1 MNTPS
6 GQQLVIRRIV
16 VTLDSTEAG
25 RPALDIAL
33 RLAAAAGAELEGVF
47 VENADLI
54 RLSALPFLREVR
66 PWSLAEEVLDTQR
79 MQRDLRVLARQAEAM
94 LMQASRAVGIG
105 CSFRIWRGHTAE
117 ELWRTATD
125 ADILSVR
132 AGGSAPAHTVIA
144 ARVTRHGQ
152 SATTDTPVSVNV
164 LLGDSPASERALT
177 TACLL
182 ATAPGTSLRV
192 LLLPAAGAP
201 QPPARIGEILAS
213 CGQQAEF
220 VVLADNSPAAL
231 AAALRTRDG
240 NTVLV
245 ADSDH
250 PLFATAGIG
259 AWLEQL
265 SGSVLLVR

>member
-144 ARVTRHGQ
+144 ARVTRHGLT
-152 SATTDTPVSVNV
+152 ATTDTPVSVNV
-164 LLGDSPASERALT
+164 LLGDSLASERALT

-192 LLLPAAGAP
+192 LLPAAGAP
-201 QPPARIGEILAS
+201 QSPARFGEILAS

-231 AAALRTRDG
+231 AAALRARGG

-250 PLFATAGIG
+250 PLFATAGIS
-259 AWLEQL
+259 AWLDQL
-265 SGSVLLVR
+265 TGSVLLVR

>member
-66 PWSLAEEVLDTQR
+66 PWSLAEEVLSTQR

-132 AGGSAPAHTVIA
+132 AGGSAPAYAVIS
-144 ARVTRHGQ
+144 ARVTRYGR
-152 SATTDTPVSVNV
+152 SATTETPVSVNV

-177 TACLL
+177 TTCLL
-182 ATAPGTSLRV
+182 ARAPGTSLRV
-192 LLLPAAGAP
+192 LLPAGAP
-201 QPPARIGEILAS
+201 QLPARIGEILAS
-213 CGQQAEF
+213 CRQQAEF

-231 AAALRTRDG
+231 AAALRARGG

>member
-1 MNTPS
+1 MNTAS
-6 GQQLVIRRIV
+6 GQPPAIRRIV
-16 VTLDSTEAG
+16 VTLESSEAG

-33 RLAAAAGAELEGVF
+33 RLAAVAGAQLEGVF

-66 PWSLAEEVLDTQR
+66 PWSLAEEVVSTRR

-94 LMQASRAVGIG
+94 LMQASRAVGVG

-117 ELWRTATD
+117 DLWHAATD

-132 AGGSAPAHTVIA
+132 AGGSAPARTMIA
-144 ARVTRHGQ
+144 ARITRRQ
-152 SATTDTPVSVNV
+152 ANATADTPVSVNV
-164 LLGDSPASERALT
+164 LLGESPASERALT
-177 TACLL
+177 TGCLL
-182 ATAPGTSLRV
+182 AAAPGARLRV
-192 LLLPAAGAP
+192 LLPADSAA
-201 QPPARIGEILAS
+201 QPPAGVGDILS
-213 CGQQAEF
+213 TCRQQAEF
-220 VVLADNSPAAL
+220 VQLADNSPAAL
-231 AAALRTRDG
+231 ATALRATDG

-259 AWLEQL
+259 AWLQQL